1 LTEQCIKVS
10 PVRFSKGKME
20 KRQGRSN
27 TSLSTDPYSSARAL
41 RGETVNPGI
50 EMMLY
55 TTHEGQEIWTRVAAP
70 RFRDGNGDVV
80 GAITMIKMELSSGRR
95 CRFTFQ
101 DCFGV
106 GQLRS
111 HGCPSLFP
119 EAGNYP
125 TRHHQAFIGYQRSDI
140 KVANASIGVVGVLFY
155 IIPRSATGSRRR

>member
-1 LTEQCIKVS
+1 
-10 PVRFSKGKME
+10 M
-20 KRQGRSN
+20 
-27 TSLSTDPYSSARAL
+27 
-41 RGETVNPGI
+41 NPGI
-50 EMMLY
+50 DMMLY
-55 TTHEGQEIWTRVAAP
+55 TTDEGQEIWTRVAAP

-119 EAGNYP
+119 DHAERAIILP
-125 TRHHQAFIGYQRSDI
+125 DTRPLSDI
-140 KVANASIGVVGVLFY
+140 KVANASIGVVGDVFY

>member
-1 LTEQCIKVS
+1 MTEQCIKVS

-27 TSLSTDPYSSARAL
+27 TSLSTNPYSSARAL

-50 EMMLY
+50 DMMLY
-55 TTHEGQEIWTRVAAP
+55 TTDEGQEIWTRVAAP

-119 EAGNYP
+119 DHAERAIILP
-125 TRHHQAFIGYQRSDI
+125 DTRPLSDI
-140 KVANASIGVVGVLFY
+140 KVANASIGVVGDLFY